1 MAACPIL
8 GFTVQMHPAP
18 GIDPGDLGAAFLRL
32 LASRGLHD
40 IGSGAPDSL
49 EYLVAS
55 EGGQATDLD
64 REAVVTWLAVRAEVT
79 DYGVGPLVDLERTAD
94 A

>member
-1 MAACPIL
+1 MASCPVL
-8 GFTVQMHPAP
+8 GFTVQMDPAP
-18 GIDPGDLGAAFLRL
+18 GVDPGDLGAAFLRL
-32 LASRGLHD
+32 LASRGLQD
-40 IGSGAPDSL
+40 IGSGAPATL
-49 EYLVAS
+49 EFLVAS

-64 REAVVTWLAVRAEVT
+64 RAAIVTWLATRAEVT